1 MLRQLSASDR
11 LLARTLCHHHH
22 RLLRPLLW
30 RAFSTLFED
39 ASTPD
44 RRKDTNQAMYRIPH
58 HNRLKVITAE
68 DAASLVHDSDTITCS
83 GFVSQGAPEAVLK
96 SLGER
101 YRTTGHPH
109 SLCTSAVLSFLD
121 VSPHDA
127 NGSGLLFGG
136 GPGDWNERGLNHLGQ
151 TKPDAPPMLFR
162 TIGSHYGQTPKVA
175 ELALSEL
182 TEAWSLPLG
191 SISRMIRSQAT
202 HSPGH
207 LTNVGLGTF
216 VDPDLV
222 GGAINEKAKQSS
234 LELVSKLDIQG
245 ETLLMYKALPINVA
259 IIRGTTADSQGNI
272 SLEHESL
279 VRVRIAVLL
288 PITVS
293 IRSMLVG

>member
-1 MLRQLSASDR
+1 MLRHLSDR
-11 LLARTLCHHHH
+11 LLVRTILYPSSQTVV
-22 RLLRPLLW
+22 RPILY
-30 RAFSTLFED
+30 RAFSTVFGDEGHKTK
-39 ASTPD
+39 AEEKES
-44 RRKDTNQAMYRIPH
+44 MYKIPH
-58 HNRLKVITAE
+58 HNRLKVITSE
-68 DAASLVHDSDTITCS
+68 DAASLVHDSDTVTCS

-96 SLGER
+96 SLGDR
-101 YRTTGHPH
+101 YRSTGHPH
-109 SLCTSAVLSFLD
+109 SLT
-121 VSPHDA
+121 
-127 NGSGLLFGG
+127 LLFGG

-151 TKPDAPPMLFR
+151 TSDTSKPMLFR
-162 TIGSHYGQTPKVA
+162 TIGSHYGQVPKVA
-175 ELALSEL
+175 ELALNEI

-216 VDPDLV
+216 VDHT

-234 LELVSKLDIQG
+234 LKLVSKLDIQG

-279 VRVRIAVLL
+279 VRSERLFHVIVHSQLCSW
-288 PITVS
+288 S
-293 IRSMLVG
+293 IND